1 MLCLPLHGLVFKSNL
16 ENYILQLEMDIK
28 VSNIETIDYGLM
40 NTKHSKLQ
48 IPKHTHR
55 DKNIKHNIL
64 QSHECKTQQTTY
76 S

>member
-1 MLCLPLHGLVFKSNL
+1 
-16 ENYILQLEMDIK
+16 MDIK